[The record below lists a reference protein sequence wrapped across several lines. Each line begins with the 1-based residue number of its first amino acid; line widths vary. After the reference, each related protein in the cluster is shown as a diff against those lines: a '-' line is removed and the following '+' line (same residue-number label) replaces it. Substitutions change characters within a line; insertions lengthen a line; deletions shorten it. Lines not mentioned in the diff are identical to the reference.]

1 MGPGMTPCHPTLIGP
16 VGVIPWSARIGG
28 GLGSPTAMRDRIS
41 SRRIRRAAFALSA
54 WRPRATNWQSDDVD
68 EIGFATF
75 LASCLFFHDVHGGR
89 ERGSAI
95 DGGRE
100 RPRCLLTNGRGDP
113 LICLA
118 FSFIFF
124 HHSYG
129 IRWRSGSESCAISR
143 SVAPLTDLPALAS
156 ADRAIVGIPSG
167 LLSHSLS
174 LSPVTFTSDASK

>member
-1 MGPGMTPCHPTLIGP
+1 M
-16 VGVIPWSARIGG
+16 
-28 GLGSPTAMRDRIS
+28 
-41 SRRIRRAAFALSA
+41 
-54 WRPRATNWQSDDVD
+54 ATSCDQCDDVD

-118 FSFIFF
+118 ISFIFC

-156 ADRAIVGIPSG
+156 ADRAMRASAGQKPRSSLMRIRPCVVG
-167 LLSHSLS
+167 LSKE
-174 LSPVTFTSDASK
+174 PTSDSSTRQILMGSHLRESARKLPNVRYRSGQL